1 MSVWTPDWRIKIQGI
16 EYTNLTLSNL
26 TISSGR
32 TNIYEQPVA
41 GYCRLQ
47 LINTNVSAIVFD
59 INDGVTIEVKNDA
72 GNYVVLFGGNIT
84 DMNVNVSS
92 AGGIGISQ
100 TIRRRTDCSGARKCA
115 FCQLE
120 HRACR

>member
-1 MSVWTPDWRIKIQGI
+1 MSVWTPDWRIKIQGV

-32 TNIYEQPVA
+32 TNIYQQPVA
-41 GYCRLQ
+41 GYCRIQ
-47 LINTNVSAIVFD
+47 VINTDVSAITFD

-72 GNYVVLFGGNIT
+72 GNYVILFGGNIT

-92 AGGIGISQ
+92 AGAARLCEAGASCP
-100 TIRRRTDCSGARKCA
+100 CSRHSPA
-115 FCQLE
+115 
-120 HRACR
+120 HRSTV